1 MFNKIRKSIILNR
14 IVSQKNSHRG
24 FTLVEMVMVL
34 AISTI
39 VLAAMYSVFTIA
51 NKNFTTQNAA
61 ANVQQNLRSAI
72 GLMARDIRVA
82 GLDPTGSDNFG
93 ITYAS
98 QTKIRFTMDSIDSGS
113 GDFNGIVD
121 EANFEE
127 ITYGFQGNQVMQTL
141 YETVTTPPA
150 VPDAAA
156 LISNITNLNFAYFD
170 AANTNLIDAGLSPP
184 RVPDDK
190 LADIRTVEILVT
202 HQEPAGRDEMVSRT
216 LTRRVECRNLAF
228 N

>member
-1 MFNKIRKSIILNR
+1 MFNKIRKSIIRTVPL
-14 IVSQKNSHRG
+14 KNNLRG
-24 FTLVEMVMVL
+24 FTLVEMVLAL

-39 VLAAMYSVFTIA
+39 VLAAVYSVFTIA

-72 GLMARDIRVA
+72 RLMARDIRHA
-82 GLDPTGSDNFG
+82 GLDPSGSDNFG

-98 QTKIRFTMDSIDSGS
+98 QRKIRFTIDSESSGS
-113 GDFNGIVD
+113 FNGIVD
-121 EANFEE
+121 EANWEE
-127 ITYGFQGNQVMQTL
+127 ITYDFQSNQIMQTL
-141 YETVTTPPA
+141 YETVTTSTA
-150 VPDAAA
+150 DTAA
-156 LISNITNLNFAYFD
+156 LISNITNLTFAYFD
-170 AANTNLIDAGLSPP
+170 ADNADLIDAALSPP

-202 HQEPAGRDEMVSRT
+202 HQEPAGRDKMVSRT
-216 LTRRVECRNLAF
+216 LTRRVECRNLTF